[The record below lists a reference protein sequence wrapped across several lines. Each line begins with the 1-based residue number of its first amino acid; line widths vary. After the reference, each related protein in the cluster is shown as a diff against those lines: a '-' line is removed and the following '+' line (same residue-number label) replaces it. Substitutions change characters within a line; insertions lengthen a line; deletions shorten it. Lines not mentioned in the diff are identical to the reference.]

1 MGFDTGRVEVDFRQF
16 LFEVVFADGAK
27 DTFPNAAGTPS
38 IESFPDAFRL
48 SVPFR
53 QVLPG
58 NSGLQH
64 KQDCIDK
71 QPVVGSGPA
80 GIALLAGQEIS
91 NRILLPIRQFVSSGH
106 RLSSLRPP
114 TRE

>member
-27 DTFPNAAGTPS
+27 DTFPN
-38 IESFPDAFRL
+38 AFRL